1 MSYLCIVKN
10 KQIKIMAKSFK
21 KQFGKYEVKFDSKTN
36 IYAISY
42 VWSARDKELFKE
54 VKTAVE
60 TLTWLREYLTRTS
73 EAYAQAKAF
82 FMPLIEEEF

>member
-1 MSYLCIVKN
+1 
-10 KQIKIMAKSFK
+10 MAKSFK
-21 KQFGKYEVKFDSKTN
+21 KQFGKYEVKFDHKAGTYS
-36 IYAISY
+36 ISY

-73 EAYAQAKAF
+73 EAYAQAKEF
-82 FMPLIEEEF
+82 FMPLIIDEF